1 MKQKPTKRETYDE
14 RKRRLGIDVAT
25 VVPVASFFT
34 SYAMPCH
41 SKGHETL
48 APEPW
53 QVRKSQREAAR

>member
-1 MKQKPTKRETYDE
+1 
-14 RKRRLGIDVAT
+14 

-48 APEPW
+48 KP
-53 QVRKSQREAAR
+53 KEAQ